1 MRVRPVFHWLLLSV
15 NLLLFLFLSHRAVQ
29 PVDPAAARA
38 QSDGAKL
45 GLELYVVKDPFACF
59 VHKTFPKDGSFT
71 LLDYREPVFLSTRV
85 VETTKSGEL
94 KEVTVGLGT
103 SYSLSFQYT
112 ATDKPAVREM
122 AMTNALDDSAE
133 AFFDLNA
140 DGTYDAHLLRGQ
152 QGRAT
157 RLFIWCEGGWQ
168 QVQSI
173 DDDPK
178 QDKYHKRL
186 TSGRSVAFDM
196 PTGRWHVLDDKPA
209 AGPGK
214 TEGKNPKPAH

>member
-15 NLLLFLFLSHRAVQ
+15 NLLLFLFLSYRAVQ
-29 PVDPAAARA
+29 PVDPAEARA
-38 QSDGAKL
+38 QGDAAKL
-45 GLELYVVKDPFACF
+45 GLEPYVVKDPFACF

-71 LLDYREPVFLSTRV
+71 LLDYREPVFLSTRD
-85 VETTKSGEL
+85 VETTKSGEV

-112 ATDKPAVREM
+112 AGDKPAVREM
-122 AMTNALDDSAE
+122 AMTNAIDDSAE

-140 DGTYDAHLLRGQ
+140 DGTYDVHLLRSQ
-152 QGRAT
+152 HGRAT

-186 TSGRSVAFDM
+186 TSGRNVAFDM
-196 PTGRWHVLDDKPA
+196 ATGRWLAFDDKPT

-214 TEGKNPKPAH
+214 PGDNDPKPAH